1 MKPQSTHGETPHAL
15 SRLTEPQ
22 LWLLLDTVRRM
33 PVSKPK
39 HRRLRAKNALV
50 IIEALYGFWSTH
62 ELWKHRGSPL
72 ERISKIFCG
81 IDIMA
86 EAIGGEA

>member
-1 MKPQSTHGETPHAL
+1 MQPQSTHGETPRAL

-33 PVSKPK
+33 PVSNKR
-39 HRRLRAKNALV
+39 HRKQRAKNALA
-50 IIEALYGFWSTH
+50 IIEAIYDLWSNH
-62 ELWKHRGSPL
+62 SLWIQRGSPL
-72 ERISKIFCG
+72 ERICKIFCG

-86 EAIGGEA
+86 EAVGGEA